1 MKNGILR
8 HLTFWKIIGAII
20 VGFGLYSTYLR
31 VTLGLGA
38 TTNLSD
44 NFPWGM
50 WIGFDI
56 LCGVGLA
63 AGGFIICAISHIF
76 HIKKYEPLIR
86 PAILTA
92 FLGYLLVILG
102 LLYDL
107 GRPLDVWHAI
117 IMWNTHSVMFEV
129 AWCVMLYTTVLFLEF
144 SPIIFEKFKWNWL
157 LNIVRKISTPIMML
171 GILLS
176 TLHQS
181 SLGSL
186 FLIIPT
192 KMHALW
198 WSPLLPVYF
207 YLSAI
212 GVGFSVIIF
221 ESYLSA
227 RVFNKGLEMNLL
239 TRIGLFSAI
248 FIGVTFLIKLI
259 DLTAYGKLGLILAN
273 TQESILFLAEILIG
287 TLIPVAILLNKKLRE
302 TTHWLYISA
311 VFIIAGFMFNRLNV
325 SITAISGINNAGYF
339 PSIYEIGVT
348 MMLVVLGMW
357 AFGFAVKYF
366 DVFPVEEFEENE
378 EDEILRPDQKELLAE
393 D

>member
-8 HLTFWKIIGAII
+8 HLTFWKIIGALI
-20 VGFGLYSTYLR
+20 VAFGLYSTYIR
-31 VTLGLGA
+31 VTQGLGA
-38 TTNLSD
+38 ATNLSD
-44 NFPWGM
+44 AFPWGM

-76 HIKKYEPLIR
+76 HIKRYQPLIR

-92 FLGYLLVILG
+92 FLGYLLVIVG

-107 GRPLDVWHAI
+107 GRPLDIWHAI
-117 IMWNTHSVMFEV
+117 IMWNPNSVMFEV

-144 SPIIFEKFKWNWL
+144 SPIIFERFKWNKL
-157 LNIVRKISTPIMML
+157 LNIVRKISIPVMVL

-186 FLIIPT
+186 FLIVPT
-192 KMHALW
+192 KMHPLW
-198 WSPLLPVYF
+198 WSPVLPIYF

-239 TRIGLFSAI
+239 SRIGFFSAI
-248 FIGVTFLIKLI
+248 FISLTFIIKLI
-259 DLTAYGKLGLILAN
+259 DLTAYGKLGYIFEN
-273 TQESILFLAEILIG
+273 STESILFLSELLIG
-287 TLIPVAILLNKKLRE
+287 TFIPVAILLNKKLRE
-302 TTHWLYISA
+302 SRLWLYISA
-311 VFIIAGFMFNRLNV
+311 VFVIAGFMFNRLNV

-339 PSIYEIGVT
+339 PSVYEIGVT

-357 AFGFAVKYF
+357 AFGFAVKF
-366 DVFPVEEFEENE
+366 FSVFENEETEENE
-378 EDEILRPDQKELLAE
+378 LNIEKNELLAE
-393 D
+393 